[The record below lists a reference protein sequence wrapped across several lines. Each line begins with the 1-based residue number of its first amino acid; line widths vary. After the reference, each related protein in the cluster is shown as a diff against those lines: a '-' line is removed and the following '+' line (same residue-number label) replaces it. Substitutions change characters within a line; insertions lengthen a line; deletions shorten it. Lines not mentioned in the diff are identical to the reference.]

1 MSNPKAEGNLCFFHT
16 LFTKARGVSYY
27 AEETHIKRILYDTM
41 VFFACTLAASAFGN
55 DIYLGRDGGGRFLG
69 LLL

>member
-1 MSNPKAEGNLCFFHT
+1 
-16 LFTKARGVSYY
+16 
-27 AEETHIKRILYDTM
+27 M
-41 VFFACTLAASAFGN
+41 VFFACALAASAFGN